1 MIELMVVVAIIA
13 ILAALAI
20 PVISMYGKEAAM
32 SEATAN
38 IQGIIEAEQA
48 YFTRYQRFT
57 RNLDSCPQAWGTF
70 PGAGKTLIWPDGG
83 CADLDG
89 GPGGNYDAWSLL
101 GWKPDGA
108 VAFNYR
114 VITRAG
120 GLNADLSLNMPGA
133 AILPVANCAV
143 DWNTEGFNAVPVEP
157 WCVVQA
163 QADTDGNGVTVTFC
177 GNSYNN
183 RTFRTPAKEY

>member
-1 MIELMVVVAIIA
+1 
-13 ILAALAI
+13 
-20 PVISMYGKEAAM
+20 M

-48 YFTRYQRFT
+48 YYTRYQHFT
-57 RNLDSCPQAWGTF
+57 RNLAPCPNGWDTF

-89 GPGGNYDAWSLL
+89 PGGTFDDWKLL

-120 GLNADLSLNMPGA
+120 GANVDLNQNIPPAL
-133 AILPVANCAV
+133 VANCAV
-143 DWNTEGFNAVPVEP
+143 DWNAEGFNAVPVQP

-163 QADTDGNGVTVTFC
+163 QADTDGNKITVTFC

-183 RTFRTPAKEY
+183 RTFRTPTKEY